1 MRENNRLLWPDI
13 CKTIGLYLMVLGHV
27 GLYGADNV
35 IQLIYSFH
43 MPLFF
48 IMSGIFFKQG
58 NLKKTTIALLIPY
71 LTMNTIMLLWS
82 LMLNKDSI
90 IVWINKHIRLYY

>member
-1 MRENNRLLWPDI
+1 MLKSNIFLLDIFILSTGKQSIKLSWREIIGLLIVFMRENNRLLWPDI

-58 NLKKTTIALLIPY
+58 NLKKTT
-71 LTMNTIMLLWS
+71 
-82 LMLNKDSI
+82 
-90 IVWINKHIRLYY
+90 